1 METLISFSI
10 LVQDNN
16 NSSNSNSNSVTSTP
30 SSSPLIT
37 KSASA
42 GGGGSNR
49 SEAEASSDDVD
60 ILFPPSSPGYL
71 KSEEYRLLFRL
82 PSDEFGGE
90 WWCWRLS
97 PITTTTMSNSIH
109 KFDVVRVLLMGV
121 GLVGVKKEKCPHPL
135 PLQYNY
141 LVLVQDFNCA
151 FQENILLQ
159 GHMYLFVRHIC
170 FYSNIF
176 GYETKKAIPFNEVTC
191 IRKAKTAGIFPNAI
205 DIIAGGKRIMG
216 SQHVI
221 VGSMSTVLM
230 ILQPFIQTAY
240 RAIVDGWAQYC
251 DGIEDRIDRQ
261 DSKCEIKLL
270 LDSLPATPDR
280 TPDNNGLLL
289 QTGGHELSFGGS
301 YGIVDVNVA
310 AERPSEVEEIVEHT
324 EPVVAAE
331 TSSSLQSLRWTP
343 EDADAPQ
350 VPEFFTKV
358 AESKFEIQVEEFF
371 NHFFSD
377 VAVDFVESFHKR
389 CGDKDFRCSS
399 WYEHEPIG
407 HARDVSFLHPIKL
420 YLGAKF
426 GQCQEVQKFRV
437 YRNRPESPVGT
448 EMQVM
453 RLSLPWTKLWLSD
466 CLSFLSSTSHLVIE
480 TSQEVGDADYFR
492 VQGLWD
498 VKRVGSET
506 NLCLVR
512 VYVNVAFSKKTMWK
526 GLELV
531 KQKALSKLESGVS
544 SASVNPSL
552 NAIPN
557 DEVQLETVGPSEL
570 NDNSLEITTHAAT
583 NTKHSRNR
591 SRRRESP
598 VGRAASDASS
608 TTSLLR
614 EIVETFCVYMKN
626 QNRLPLILVIA
637 SISILILMQLS
648 IIVLLARP
656 PQVHVIS
663 QIDYM
668 NSFGNNGGDKAEAVT
683 WLEKR
688 IHHLKDEML
697 MVETRLEKMR
707 HQHLLLETYLTG
719 LDFDIAS

>member
-1 METLISFSI
+1 METLISSSI
-10 LVQDNN
+10 VVQDNN

-37 KSASA
+37 KSAGA
-42 GGGGSNR
+42 GGGGSVGGGNR

-60 ILFPPSSPGYL
+60 ILFSPSSPGYL

-82 PSDEFGGE
+82 PSDE
-90 WWCWRLS
+90 
-97 PITTTTMSNSIH
+97 
-109 KFDVVRVLLMGV
+109 
-121 GLVGVKKEKCPHPL
+121 
-135 PLQYNY
+135 
-141 LVLVQDFNCA
+141 VLVQDFNCA

-205 DIIAGGKRIMG
+205 DIIAAGKRYFFA
-216 SQHVI
+216 SFL
-221 VGSMSTVLM
+221 SRDE
-230 ILQPFIQTAY
+230 AY
-240 RAIVDGWAQYC
+240 RAIVDGWAQHC

-270 LDSLPATPDR
+270 LDSLPATPDS
-280 TPDNNGLLL
+280 TPDNGLSTPDRNTDAHLL
-289 QTGGHELSFGGS
+289 GGHELSFGGS
-301 YGIVDVNVA
+301 NGIVDVNIA

-324 EPVVAAE
+324 EPVVAADP
-331 TSSSLQSLRWTP
+331 SSSLQSLRWTP

-377 VAVDFVESFHKR
+377 AAVGFVESFHKK

-399 WYEHEPIG
+399 WYEHETIG

-437 YRNRPESPVGT
+437 YRN
-448 EMQVM
+448 
-453 RLSLPWTKLWLSD
+453 
-466 CLSFLSSTSHLVIE
+466 SHLVIE
-480 TSQEVGDADYFR
+480 TSQEVGDVPYADYFR

-498 VKRVGSET
+498 VKKVRNET

-526 GLELV
+526 GKIESNTIDECRDAYAIWMENALELV

-544 SASVNPSL
+544 SPSVNPSL

-557 DEVQLETVGPSEL
+557 DEVQLETVGSSEL

-598 VGRAASDASS
+598 MRRDASDASS

-614 EIVETFCVYMKN
+614 EILARFCVYMKN
-626 QNRLPLILVIA
+626 QNRLPMILVIA
-637 SISILILMQLS
+637 CISILILMQLS

-663 QIDYM
+663 QVDYM
-668 NSFGNNGGDKAEAVT
+668 NSFGNNGGDKAEAVA

-707 HQHLLLETYLTG
+707 HEHLLLKTYLTG
-719 LDFDIAS
+719 LEQFKSRKTE

>member
-1 METLISFSI
+1 METLISSSI
-10 LVQDNN
+10 VVQDNN

-42 GGGGSNR
+42 SAGAGGNR
-49 SEAEASSDDVD
+49 SEAEASSDEVD
-60 ILFPPSSPGYL
+60 ILFSPSSPGYL

-82 PSDEFGGE
+82 PSDE
-90 WWCWRLS
+90 
-97 PITTTTMSNSIH
+97 
-109 KFDVVRVLLMGV
+109 
-121 GLVGVKKEKCPHPL
+121 
-135 PLQYNY
+135 
-141 LVLVQDFNCA
+141 VLVQDFNCA

-205 DIIAGGKRIMG
+205 DIIAGGKRYFFA
-216 SQHVI
+216 SFL
-221 VGSMSTVLM
+221 SRDE
-230 ILQPFIQTAY
+230 AY
-240 RAIVDGWAQYC
+240 RAIVDGWAQHC
-251 DGIEDRIDRQ
+251 DGIDDRIDRQ

-270 LDSLPATPDR
+270 LDGFPATPDR
-280 TPDNNGLLL
+280 TPDNGLSTPDRNTDALL
-289 QTGGHELSFGGS
+289 QGGHELSFGGS
-301 YGIVDVNVA
+301 NGIVDVNIA

-324 EPVVAAE
+324 EPVVAADP
-331 TSSSLQSLRWTP
+331 SSSLQSLMWTP

-377 VAVDFVESFHKR
+377 AAVDFVESFHKK

-399 WYEHEPIG
+399 WYEHETIG

-437 YRNRPESPVGT
+437 YRN
-448 EMQVM
+448 
-453 RLSLPWTKLWLSD
+453 
-466 CLSFLSSTSHLVIE
+466 SHLVIE
-480 TSQEVGDADYFR
+480 TSQEVGDVPYADYFR

-498 VKRVGSET
+498 VKKVGNAT

-526 GLELV
+526 GKIESNTIDECRDAYAIWMENALELV
-531 KQKALSKLESGVS
+531 KQKALAKLESGIS
-544 SASVNPSL
+544 SASANPSL
-552 NAIPN
+552 NATPN

-570 NDNSLEITTHAAT
+570 NDNSLEITTHAAS

-598 VGRAASDASS
+598 VRRDASDASS

-614 EIVETFCVYMKN
+614 EILARFFVYMKN

-637 SISILILMQLS
+637 CISILILMQLS

-663 QIDYM
+663 QVDYM
-668 NSFGNNGGDKAEAVT
+668 NSFGNNGGDKAEAVA

-697 MVETRLEKMR
+697 IVETRLEKMR
-707 HQHLLLETYLTG
+707 HEHLLLKTYLTG
-719 LDFDIAS
+719 LEQFKSRKTE

>member
-82 PSDEFGGE
+82 PSDE
-90 WWCWRLS
+90 
-97 PITTTTMSNSIH
+97 
-109 KFDVVRVLLMGV
+109 
-121 GLVGVKKEKCPHPL
+121 
-135 PLQYNY
+135 
-141 LVLVQDFNCA
+141 VLVQDFNCA

-205 DIIAGGKRIMG
+205 DIIAGGKRYFFA
-216 SQHVI
+216 SFL
-221 VGSMSTVLM
+221 SCDE
-230 ILQPFIQTAY
+230 AY

-261 DSKCEIKLL
+261 SIVEMKL
-270 LDSLPATPDR
+270 SRYQTSPGQSSCYPRPNPRQQRTSTPDR
-280 TPDNNGLLL
+280 NTDVLL
-289 QTGGHELSFGGS
+289 QGGHELSFGGS

-437 YRNRPESPVGT
+437 YRN
-448 EMQVM
+448 
-453 RLSLPWTKLWLSD
+453 
-466 CLSFLSSTSHLVIE
+466 SHLVIE

-526 GLELV
+526 GKIESNTIDECRDAYAIWMEN
-531 KQKALSKLESGVS
+531 QKALSKLESGVS

>member
-1 METLISFSI
+1 METLISSSI
-10 LVQDNN
+10 VVQDNN

-37 KSASA
+37 KSAGAA
-42 GGGGSNR
+42 GGGGSVGGGNR

-60 ILFPPSSPGYL
+60 ILFSPSSPGYL

-82 PSDEFGGE
+82 PSDE
-90 WWCWRLS
+90 
-97 PITTTTMSNSIH
+97 
-109 KFDVVRVLLMGV
+109 
-121 GLVGVKKEKCPHPL
+121 
-135 PLQYNY
+135 
-141 LVLVQDFNCA
+141 VLVQDFNCA

-205 DIIAGGKRIMG
+205 DIIAGGKRYFFA
-216 SQHVI
+216 SFL
-221 VGSMSTVLM
+221 SRDE
-230 ILQPFIQTAY
+230 AY
-240 RAIVDGWAQYC
+240 RAIVDGWAQHC

-270 LDSLPATPDR
+270 LDSFPATPDR
-280 TPDNNGLLL
+280 TPDNGLSTPDRNTDALL
-289 QTGGHELSFGGS
+289 QGHELSFGGS
-301 YGIVDVNVA
+301 NGIVEVNIP

-324 EPVVAAE
+324 EPVVAADP
-331 TSSSLQSLRWTP
+331 SSSSQSLRWTP

-377 VAVDFVESFHKR
+377 AAVDFVESFHKK

-399 WYEHEPIG
+399 WYEHE
-407 HARDVSFLHPIKL
+407 KQ
-420 YLGAKF
+420 LGMHVMCAKF

-437 YRNRPESPVGT
+437 YRN
-448 EMQVM
+448 
-453 RLSLPWTKLWLSD
+453 
-466 CLSFLSSTSHLVIE
+466 SHLVIE
-480 TSQEVGDADYFR
+480 TSQEVGGRSYMRLFPCSGIILSISDYYKGVF
-492 VQGLWD
+492 GLWD
-498 VKRVGSET
+498 VKKVGNET

-526 GLELV
+526 GKIESNTIDECRDAYAIWMENALELV

-552 NAIPN
+552 GAIPN

-570 NDNSLEITTHAAT
+570 NDNSVEITTHAAT
-583 NTKHSRNR
+583 NTRHSRNR
-591 SRRRESP
+591 SRRLRESYT
-598 VGRAASDASS
+598 D
-608 TTSLLR
+608 
-614 EIVETFCVYMKN
+614 EILCVYEN

-637 SISILILMQLS
+637 SISILILMQHNRP
-648 IIVLLARP
+648 LARP

-663 QIDYM
+663 QVDYM
-668 NSFGNNGGDKAEAVT
+668 NSFGNNGGDKAEAVA

-697 MVETRLEKMR
+697 MTSLEKMR
-707 HQHLLLETYLTG
+707 HLTFTLENLSNRALNSLKSRKQNSCRLPFFFFTCDLE
-719 LDFDIAS
+719 LKCPFPV